1 LGLYKK
7 RYRGQAGSFSA
18 LFPGDIQSSQKDV
31 MDEVEISGI
40 HVKGKEFDFLD
51 IFESLIDLFKVGLI

>member
-1 LGLYKK
+1 
-7 RYRGQAGSFSA
+7 
-18 LFPGDIQSSQKDV
+18 